1 MKFQCVLCQTVQVI
15 LYALPPVCPKCKAKA
30 HWRSC
35 DEDPAVDYKLSRN
48 DEQFLKSVKIDP
60 E

>member
-1 MKFQCVLCQTVQVI
+1 MI